1 MKIFNVLI
9 STNIFENKHSCENNL
24 MMFKTKYLKHIF
36 FRKGVVQKF
45 YKVYKVRPRKQ
56 QTGVCV
62 DIWVPGVDI
71 STHIYTYLHT
81 CTMSGEVS
89 AAPPPQLV
97 ADYPAEHY
105 YHAHPAHPA
114 HGRYNPYYPYQVRIL
129 RLNIKYY

>member
-1 MKIFNVLI
+1 
-9 STNIFENKHSCENNL
+9 

-36 FRKGVVQKF
+36 FRKGLVQKF

-114 HGRYNPYYPYQVRIL
+114 HGRYNPYYPYQVI
-129 RLNIKYY
+129 NNTNTKYYRY